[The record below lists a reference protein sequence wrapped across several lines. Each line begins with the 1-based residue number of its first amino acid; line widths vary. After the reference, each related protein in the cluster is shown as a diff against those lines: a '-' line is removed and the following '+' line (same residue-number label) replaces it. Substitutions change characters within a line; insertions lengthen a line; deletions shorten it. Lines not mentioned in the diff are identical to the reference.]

1 MKMKTRLIFLTLF
14 LVTVVLGRADEL
26 ILWFDNDQYN
36 QWITSTNFANGI
48 KIIKEGK
55 QEEDLDD
62 AISCFDKE
70 LKLHPSNG
78 YALCNKSMIMAMQ
91 TMFQSYDFMD
101 TEAPDSIAMGKEFVN
116 KGMHQALGLMDQGRQ
131 LIPAADSIMHANAWL
146 WMAYFHKSCEPFDS
160 LQMVSCLE
168 KSTEYR
174 PNADIYRV
182 LIELSWDEDDT
193 SKSEKYALKAIEKFP
208 EKSEFLLLMASIA
221 AQKED
226 HDGVINYAGRYIE
239 LARQQDGEIDSE
251 VVMAYANALAQK
263 GNTADATDFLLSGG
277 ADYQFL
283 YNSLKRIGA
292 NPNMVLSKI
301 GQREFA
307 EEGNPVV
314 WNMLRG
320 LIYCFDK
327 HDYKAATESFLKA
340 KSDNEPRLWNQ
351 CIGYSYYMAGDIPNA
366 LLHAQAATNLCVT
379 GNLQQLQ
386 ENQGMLDQ
394 LINNLTTKLSLS
406 DVFTIE
412 TDDYVNLGKYYVL
425 KKCPEQAL
433 EPLSKAVSTTPH
445 QLQANLY
452 YAMALTDLGRSAEAT
467 KPLEEIVDLV
477 TKDLSTTNQAIKAQA
492 CAMLGRTG
500 EARTIL
506 ESLEKAW
513 HPNPLFI
520 SDENR
525 TLDGSDVTCYDIAA
539 VYAMIGDNA
548 KACEWTAKHFENDE
562 LPYNFG
568 YMALDRRFDAIKK
581 QPEFQQLID
590 KYYYQWKN
598 NK

>member
-1 MKMKTRLIFLTLF
+1 MKTRLIFLTLF
-14 LVTVVLGRADEL
+14 LATVIIGRADEL
-26 ILWFDNDQYN
+26 ILWFDSDQYN
-36 QWITSTNFANGI
+36 QWTTSSNFVNGM

-55 QEEDLDD
+55 QDD
-62 AISCFDKE
+62 IDNAISYFDKE
-70 LKLHPSNG
+70 LKQHPLNG
-78 YALCNKSMIMAMQ
+78 YAICNKSMIMAMQ

-263 GNTADATDFLLSGG
+263 GNIADATDFLLSSG

-340 KSDNEPRLWNQ
+340 KNDNEPRLWNQ

-386 ENQGMLDQ
+386 ENQGMIDQ

-412 TDDYVNLGKYYVL
+412 TDDYVNLGKYFVL

-433 EPLSKAVSTTPH
+433 EPLSKAVSSTLH
-445 QLQANLY
+445 SLQANLY

-467 KPLEEIVDLV
+467 KPLEEIIDLV
-477 TKDLSTTNQAIKAQA
+477 TEDSSTTNQAIKAQA
-492 CAMLGRTG
+492 CAMLGRTD

-539 VYAMIGDNA
+539 VYASIGDNA

>member
-1 MKMKTRLIFLTLF
+1 
-14 LVTVVLGRADEL
+14 
-26 ILWFDNDQYN
+26 
-36 QWITSTNFANGI
+36 
-48 KIIKEGK
+48 
-55 QEEDLDD
+55 
-62 AISCFDKE
+62 
-70 LKLHPSNG
+70 
-78 YALCNKSMIMAMQ
+78 
-91 TMFQSYDFMD
+91 
-101 TEAPDSIAMGKEFVN
+101 
-116 KGMHQALGLMDQGRQ
+116 
-131 LIPAADSIMHANAWL
+131 
-146 WMAYFHKSCEPFDS
+146 
-160 LQMVSCLE
+160 
-168 KSTEYR
+168 
-174 PNADIYRV
+174 
-182 LIELSWDEDDT
+182 
-193 SKSEKYALKAIEKFP
+193 
-208 EKSEFLLLMASIA
+208 MASIA

-283 YNSLKRIGA
+283 YNSLKRISA

-340 KSDNEPRLWNQ
+340 KNDNEPRLWNQ

-386 ENQGMLDQ
+386 ENQGMIDQ
-394 LINNLTTKLSLS
+394 LINNLTTKFSLS

-433 EPLSKAVSTTPH
+433 EPLSKAVSSTPH
-445 QLQANLY
+445 SLQANLY

-467 KPLEEIVDLV
+467 KPLEEIIDLV
-477 TKDLSTTNQAIKAQA
+477 TEDSSTTNQAIKAQA

-539 VYAMIGDNA
+539 VYAMIGDNT